1 MLAGHAGSGKTTLA
15 EAMLYLSGATDRL
28 GKTAE
33 GNTVM
38 DFDSEE
44 KKRQAT
50 VSTSVAYF
58 ERKGKKIN
66 IIDSPGL
73 FDFEGGICEAMR
85 AADTVLIVLSGKS
98 GVNVGSQKVY
108 KMAKSAGKAIMVY
121 ISKLNSDSAD
131 YFKVL
136 NDVKEKFGPSACP
149 VVVPQLKNDKADS
162 YVNLITGKAYKYDE
176 NGKASET
183 EESGT
188 LDEYR
193 PQMYE
198 AVAGSDE
205 ELMEKYFG
213 GEEFTEQ
220 EVLSGLAAGTLHGDI
235 IPVLCGWTR
244 LPI

>member
-1 MLAGHAGSGKTTLA
+1 MKSFSGADIKNVMLAGHAGSGKTTLA

-85 AADTVLIVLSGKS
+85 AADTVLIVLSGTS

-108 KMAKSAGKAIMVY
+108 KMAKSAGKAIMVPTVR
-121 ISKLNSDSAD
+121 II
-131 YFKVL
+131 
-136 NDVKEKFGPSACP
+136 
-149 VVVPQLKNDKADS
+149 LK
-162 YVNLITGKAYKYDE
+162 Y
-176 NGKASET
+176 
-183 EESGT
+183 
-188 LDEYR
+188 
-193 PQMYE
+193 
-198 AVAGSDE
+198 
-205 ELMEKYFG
+205 
-213 GEEFTEQ
+213 
-220 EVLSGLAAGTLHGDI
+220 
-235 IPVLCGWTR
+235 
-244 LPI
+244 

>member
-1 MLAGHAGSGKTTLA
+1 
-15 EAMLYLSGATDRL
+15 
-28 GKTAE
+28 
-33 GNTVM
+33 M

-136 NDVKEKFGPSACP
+136 NDVKEKFARRPALSLFRS
-149 VVVPQLKNDKADS
+149 LK
-162 YVNLITGKAYKYDE
+162 
-176 NGKASET
+176 
-183 EESGT
+183 
-188 LDEYR
+188 
-193 PQMYE
+193 M
-198 AVAGSDE
+198 
-205 ELMEKYFG
+205 
-213 GEEFTEQ
+213 
-220 EVLSGLAAGTLHGDI
+220 
-235 IPVLCGWTR
+235 TR
-244 LPI
+244 LIRM

>member
-1 MLAGHAGSGKTTLA
+1 MPAPARRRLPRP
-15 EAMLYLSGATDRL
+15 MLYLSGATDRL

-98 GVNVGSQKVY
+98 AL
-108 KMAKSAGKAIMVY
+108 MSARRRSIKWP
-121 ISKLNSDSAD
+121 SRREKL
-131 YFKVL
+131 
-136 NDVKEKFGPSACP
+136 
-149 VVVPQLKNDKADS
+149 
-162 YVNLITGKAYKYDE
+162 
-176 NGKASET
+176 
-183 EESGT
+183 
-188 LDEYR
+188 
-193 PQMYE
+193 
-198 AVAGSDE
+198 
-205 ELMEKYFG
+205 
-213 GEEFTEQ
+213 
-220 EVLSGLAAGTLHGDI
+220 
-235 IPVLCGWTR
+235 
-244 LPI
+244 